1 MYGHGKIGIPR
12 RCTDSRQLGRHRP
25 TLVPAWLMDFV
36 GLMSKRAVSPEVGAT
51 DRLRPHRS
59 EAFNPSSAHSKQCSA
74 DARQC
79 FVIKGIEQT
88 LPAHG
93 GFYNLVSIVVH
104 DFPDF
109 RSLLPLYRRTQRMQR
124 VRGCS
129 RIDYSHHASLTN
141 KRIKNKPQYL
151 AYSAYRRTRGGGRRA
166 RAGGGPRRR
175 RGRGGRGGGPAA
187 R

>member
-36 GLMSKRAVSPEVGAT
+36 GQMSKRAVSPEVGAT

-59 EAFNPSSAHSKQCSA
+59 EALNPSSAHSKQCSA

-79 FVIKGIEQT
+79 FVVGGVEQT
-88 LPAHG
+88 LPALG
-93 GFYNLVSIVVH
+93 GVKNHVSIVVH

-109 RSLLPLYRRTQRMQR
+109 RSFFPLYRRTQRMQR
-124 VRGCS
+124 VRGCYRKANS
-129 RIDYSHHASLTN
+129 TPANRTSERKGI
-141 KRIKNKPQYL
+141 KPQYL
-151 AYSAYRRTRGGGRRA
+151 AYSAYRRTHG
-166 RAGGGPRRR
+166 
-175 RGRGGRGGGPAA
+175 
-187 R
+187 